1 MCHFCRNHYAMDQT
15 HRFNKTRA
23 ALAITAILACMPVSF
38 ADEYSA
44 YSDTA
49 SRVTARI
56 YEKMNS
62 AMETAEKG
70 RELYKAQ
77 QYEEAL
83 EAFSAAYNELPNS
96 PLLSDRRA
104 YLTELVT
111 TGSVAVAKVYRS
123 NGRYQDAEDKL
134 KYALELDPNNR
145 AAKQEMEYL
154 KDPIRTNPAL
164 TQRHVEN
171 VKNVKR
177 LLEKAYGSYNLGL
190 YNEARAEFENV
201 LRIDPYN
208 IAARRG
214 MEAVDREIS
223 KYLDAARD
231 QARGAMLAAVS
242 AAWEIPVPMDAP
254 SEGRLNDPVANQ
266 SPSVAIQMKLKN
278 IILPEVNFEQTSVE
292 EAIDFL
298 RQRARIL
305 DTSSGEKGINFIIRN
320 SSSTGAPVATSSSGS
335 DMGFEMED
343 GGAAMPSAPSAPVAA
358 GSTIIPQLKLTNVP
372 MLEVLKFITENAGM
386 RYKIENYAVVIM
398 PTAGVD
404 DDIYNRNFTVPPTFY
419 SALEQAAGGSAD
431 AGSVDL
437 FSGDTSS
444 GPAIKPRESVEAL
457 LKKMGIHFPD
467 GASSTFV
474 AASSTL
480 MVRNTQANLD
490 IIEQFIESIYD
501 KSPRQV
507 KITTKFVEVSQDNT
521 EELGFDW
528 VVSPFKISGGDR
540 YLGGGTQGNGS
551 PGRFPGDFVGA
562 PGSANQWAEGIT
574 GAGTEP
580 VKNIVTS
587 GLRSGDGAISNNAIN
602 GLINNPNRNQQSNS
616 PAPGIMSFTGIFSKG
631 TMQVIMRGLSMKKG
645 TDVLTAPSITAKSG
659 EKAKIEVIRE
669 FIYPTDYS
677 EPQLPSSVGSN
688 DNWRGSRIINDLWEG
703 GSGNSSP
710 AQVSSFPVTPST
722 PTGFQTRPVGVTLDI
737 EPIIGEENSAVID
750 FKFVPE
756 IVEFDGFINYG
767 SPISTAGI
775 DSEGNPVTVV
785 ITENRIEMPVFS
797 TRRVDTALNI
807 YDGHTVAIGGLM
819 QESVQKVEDKV
830 PVLGDLPLVGRLFR
844 SESSNHVKTNLI
856 IFVTGDIIDASGRS
870 VRSVSSPDAGGS
882 MGVDDDMLL
891 PSNG

>member
-1 MCHFCRNHYAMDQT
+1 MDQKPC
-15 HRFNKTRA
+15 FNRTRA
-23 ALAITAILACMPVSF
+23 ALAITALLACMPVSM
-38 ADEYSA
+38 AEVYSS

-62 AMETAEKG
+62 AMETADKG

-83 EAFSAAYNELPNS
+83 EAFNAAYNELPNS

-111 TGSVAVAKVYRS
+111 VGSVAVAKQYRT
-123 NGRYQDAEDKL
+123 NGRYTDAEEKL
-134 KYALELDPNNR
+134 RYALELDPNNR
-145 AAKQEMEYL
+145 AAKQELEYL

-171 VKNVKR
+171 VKSVKR
-177 LLEKAYGSYNLGL
+177 LLEKAYGNYNLGL
-190 YNEARAEFENV
+190 YNEAKAEFENV

-208 IAARRG
+208 TAARRG
-214 MEAVDREIS
+214 MEGVNHELN
-223 KYLDAARD
+223 KYYTAARD
-231 QARGAMLAAVS
+231 HARSEMLLAVS
-242 AAWEIPVPMDAP
+242 AAWEIPVPMEAP
-254 SEGRLNDPVANQ
+254 KGAEDGPIDTVS

-298 RQRARIL
+298 RQRSRVL
-305 DTSSGEKGINFIIRN
+305 DPSPGEKGINFIIRN
-320 SSSTGAPVATSSSGS
+320 TSSSGAPVATTT
-335 DMGFEMED
+335 DA
-343 GGAAMPSAPSAPVAA
+343 GGDFSLDEASTPAPVAASA
-358 GSTIIPQLKLTNVP
+358 GSTIIPELKLRNVP

-386 RYKIENYAVVIM
+386 RYKIENYAVTIL
-398 PTAGVD
+398 PTAGSET
-404 DDIYNRNFTVPPTFY
+404 DIYNRSFTVPPTFH
-419 SALEQAAGGSAD
+419 SALTNAAGDGGDS
-431 AGSVDL
+431 
-437 FSGDTSS
+437 SGGDIFGGGDSSS
-444 GPAIKPRESVEAL
+444 GPSIKPRESVETL
-457 LKKMGIHFPD
+457 LKKMGIQFPD
-467 GASSTFV
+467 GSSATFV

-490 IIEQFIESIYD
+490 TIEQFIDSIRD
-501 KSPRQV
+501 RSPKQV

-528 VVSPFKISGGDR
+528 VISPFKISGGDR
-540 YLGGGTQGNGS
+540 YLGGGTAGSGS
-551 PGRFPGDFVGA
+551 PSRYPSDFVGA
-562 PGSANQWAEGIT
+562 PTGADQWASGIT
-574 GAGTEP
+574 GAGTES

-587 GLRSGDGAISNNAIN
+587 GLRTGDGAISSNAID
-602 GLINNPNRNQQSNS
+602 GLINNPNRTQYTESA
-616 PAPGIMSFTGIFSKG
+616 APGIMSFTGIFNKG
-631 TMQVIMRGLSMKKG
+631 TMQVIMRGLSQKKG
-645 TDVLTAPSITAKSG
+645 TDVMTAPSITAKPG

-669 FIYPTDYS
+669 FIYPTDYT
-677 EPQLPSSVGSN
+677 EPQLPNDVGSN
-688 DNWRGSRIINDLWEG
+688 YNDSSNWG
-703 GSGNSSP
+703 GTGNTNP
-710 AQVSSFPVTPST
+710 ASISTFPVTPAT

-737 EPIIGEENSAVID
+737 EPNIGEDDSAVID
-750 FKFVPE
+750 FKFIPE

-775 DSEGNPVTVV
+775 DSNGNPTTVV

-856 IFVTGDIIDASGRS
+856 IFVTGDIIDASGRPIRSSAVAEPSSSS
-870 VRSVSSPDAGGS
+870 VGDE
-882 MGVDDDMLL
+882 MLL
-891 PSNG
+891 PNNG